1 MAIMQAMDTVP
12 ALCCTCRF
20 GTMIPAMVAATRT
33 SVFWCRQGV
42 PRMADRRSCP
52 CYARGSPLDGTAEQR
67 PRLRATVPAT
77 TLPIDRPVADGR
89 ASGDADSPTPGWGGA
104 LTPSG

>member
-1 MAIMQAMDTVP
+1 MAMIQAMDTVP

-20 GTMIPAMVAATRT
+20 GTMIPAMVAAART

-42 PRMADRRSCP
+42 PRVADRSSCP
-52 CYARGSPLDGTAEQR
+52 CYARGSPVEVAAEPRPHLRTTASAIE
-67 PRLRATVPAT
+67 
-77 TLPIDRPVADGR
+77 RPVAGGR
-89 ASGDADSPTPGWGGA
+89 AAEGPEHPPRAWGGT

>member
-1 MAIMQAMDTVP
+1 MAIMRAMDTIP

-42 PRMADRRSCP
+42 PRVADRSTCP
-52 CYARGSPLDGTAEQR
+52 CYARGSPLEISVDPRSGRVSTAT
-67 PRLRATVPAT
+67 AA
-77 TLPIDRPVADGR
+77 DRPVTG
-89 ASGDADSPTPGWGGA
+89 SGSYGDPGPTAQDWGGA